1 VFTKNTTFRRETPF
15 FLTKF
20 STISLLL
27 CIAMMSGCVSKE
39 AFQQSVN
46 KNATLQNEMAVQ
58 RQEIAQLQGVQQN
71 MAQHLESKKAEIEA
85 LQQQNIEAM
94 AELERQ
100 SSIYGARTV
109 ASQQKIDQLKQQQ
122 RQLEQERQRT
132 EDRFQELQVINEKK
146 TGTITQLEN
155 NLELERLAREARI
168 AELSQTYDTLVSS
181 LEDEI
186 HRGEVTISKLKN
198 RLTVNLAQ
206 KILFPS
212 GAAALSNEG
221 QTVIAQVGEVLM
233 QVEDKTIRVE
243 GHSDNLRIRQTP
255 QQKFPSNWELS
266 AARAASVVRFLQNHV
281 GIAGEKLSIGA
292 YGPFRPIADN
302 ATEEGRA
309 QNRRIQIILVPKE
322 V

>member
-1 VFTKNTTFRRETPF
+1 VFIKNTTFHLASSF
-15 FLTKF
+15 FSPKQ
-20 STISLLL
+20 SVILLMCTL
-27 CIAMMSGCVSKE
+27 VMMSGCVSKE
-39 AFQQSVN
+39 AFQQAVD
-46 KNATLQNEMAVQ
+46 KNATLNNEMAVQ
-58 RQEIAQLQGVQQN
+58 RQQIAQLQAAAQN
-71 MAQHLESKKAEIEA
+71 LTQHIENKKTEIEA

-109 ASQQKIDQLKQQQ
+109 ASQQKIDQLNQQQ
-122 RQLEQERQRT
+122 QALEQERQRT
-132 EDRFQELQVINEKK
+132 EERFQELQVISEEK
-146 TGTITQLEN
+146 TGTISELEN

-168 AELSQTYDTLVSS
+168 AELAQTYDTLVAS

-212 GAAALSNEG
+212 GSAGLSSEG
-221 QTVIAQVGEVLM
+221 QEVIAQVGEVLKG
-233 QVEDKTIRVE
+233 VADKTILVE
-243 GHSDNLRIRQTP
+243 GHSDNFKISQTL

-266 AARAASVVRFLQNHV
+266 AARAASVVRYLQSSV
-281 GIAGEKLSIGA
+281 GIAGKKLSIGA
-292 YGPFRPIADN
+292 YGPYRPIADN

-309 QNRRIQIILVPKE
+309 QNRRIQIILVPRE
-322 V
+322 S

>member
-1 VFTKNTTFRRETPF
+1 MFTKKTTFHLDMPVF
-15 FLTKF
+15 AAK
-20 STISLLL
+20 ISAILLL
-27 CIAMMSGCVSKE
+27 STVVLMSGCVSKE
-39 AFQQSVN
+39 AFQQAVN

-58 RQEIAQLQGVQQN
+58 RQEIAHLEGTQQN
-71 MAQHLESKKAEIEA
+71 LTQHLENKKAEIEA
-85 LQQQNIEAM
+85 LQQQNVEAM

-109 ASQQKIDQLKQQQ
+109 ASQKKIDQLNQQQ
-122 RQLEQERQRT
+122 LQLEQERQRT
-132 EDRFQELQVINEKK
+132 EERFQELQVINEEK
-146 TGTITQLEN
+146 TGTISELEN
-155 NLELERLAREARI
+155 NLELERLARQARI
-168 AELSQTYDTLVSS
+168 AELSQTYDTLVES

-186 HRGEVTISKLKN
+186 HRGEITISKLKN

-212 GAAALSNEG
+212 GAAELSSDG
-221 QTVIAQVGEVLM
+221 QAVIAQVGEVLM
-233 QVEDKTIRVE
+233 KVADKTIRVE
-243 GHSDNLRIRQTP
+243 GHSDNLKIRKTP

-266 AARAASVVRFLQNHV
+266 AARAASVVRFLQNQV
-281 GIAGEKLSIGA
+281 GVAGEKLSIGA

-322 V
+322 S

>member
-1 VFTKNTTFRRETPF
+1 MFAKKPIFHRPAP
-15 FLTKF
+15 LSSAKF
-20 STISLLL
+20 PLFLLL
-27 CIAMMSGCVSKE
+27 ASVMLLSSCVSKD
-39 AFQQSVN
+39 AFQQAVN
-46 KNATLQNEMAVQ
+46 KNASLQNEMATQ
-58 RQEIAQLQGVQQN
+58 RQEIAHLQGTQQN
-71 MAQHLESKKAEIEA
+71 LTQHLESKKAEIAA

-109 ASQQKIDQLKQQQ
+109 ASQKKIDQLNQQQ
-122 RQLEQERQRT
+122 LQLEQERQRT
-132 EDRFQELQVINEKK
+132 EERFQQLQVINEEK
-146 TGTITQLEN
+146 TGTISELEN

-168 AELSQTYDTLVSS
+168 AELSQTYDTLVES

-186 HRGEVTISKLKN
+186 HRGEVTISNLKN
-198 RLTVNLAQ
+198 HLTVNLAQ
-206 KILFPS
+206 NILFPS
-212 GAAALSNEG
+212 GAANLSSDG
-221 QTVIAQVGEVLM
+221 QAVIAQVGEVLM
-233 QVEDKTIRVE
+233 KVADKTIRVE
-243 GHSDNLRIRQTP
+243 GHSDNLKIRQSP

-266 AARAASVVRFLQNHV
+266 AARAASVVRYLQNQV

-322 V
+322 A

>member
-1 VFTKNTTFRRETPF
+1 VLIKNTTFQLTPSF
-15 FLTKF
+15 FPPKQ
-20 STISLLL
+20 SVILLI
-27 CIAMMSGCVSKE
+27 CAIVMMSGCVSKE
-39 AFQQSVN
+39 AFQQAVN
-46 KNATLQNEMAVQ
+46 KNATLNNEMAAQ
-58 RQEIAQLQGVQQN
+58 RQQIAQLQATEQN
-71 MAQHLESKKAEIEA
+71 LTQHIENKKNEIEA
-85 LQQQNIEAM
+85 LQQQNVEAM

-109 ASQQKIDQLKQQQ
+109 ASQQKIDQLNQQ
-122 RQLEQERQRT
+122 RQALEQQRQRT
-132 EDRFQELQVINEKK
+132 EERFQELQLINKEK
-146 TGTITQLEN
+146 TGTISELEN

-168 AELSQTYDTLVSS
+168 AELAQTYDTLVAS

-212 GAAALSNEG
+212 GSAGLSSEG
-221 QTVIAQVGEVLM
+221 QAVIAQVGEVLKD
-233 QVEDKTIRVE
+233 VTDKTILVE
-243 GHSDNLRIRQTP
+243 GHSDNLKIRQTL

-266 AARAASVVRFLQNHV
+266 AARAASVVRYLQNSV
-281 GIAGEKLSIGA
+281 GITGEKLSIGA
-292 YGPFRPIADN
+292 YGPYRPLADN

-322 V
+322 S

>member
-1 VFTKNTTFRRETPF
+1 MLIKNTTFQLTPSF
-15 FLTKF
+15 FSPKQ
-20 STISLLL
+20 SVILLI
-27 CIAMMSGCVSKE
+27 CAIVMMSGCVSKE
-39 AFQQSVN
+39 AFQQAVN
-46 KNATLQNEMAVQ
+46 KNATLNNEMAAQ
-58 RQEIAQLQGVQQN
+58 RQQIAQLQATEQN
-71 MAQHLESKKAEIEA
+71 LTQHINNKKTEIEA
-85 LQQQNIEAM
+85 LQQQNVEAM

-109 ASQQKIDQLKQQQ
+109 ASQQKIDQLNQQ
-122 RQLEQERQRT
+122 RQALEQQRQRT
-132 EDRFQELQVINEKK
+132 EERFQELQLINKEK
-146 TGTITQLEN
+146 TGTISELEN

-168 AELSQTYDTLVSS
+168 AELAQTYDTLVAS

-212 GAAALSNEG
+212 GSAGLSSEG
-221 QTVIAQVGEVLM
+221 QAVIAQVGEVLKD
-233 QVEDKTIRVE
+233 VTDKTILVE
-243 GHSDNLRIRQTP
+243 GHSDNLKIRQTL

-266 AARAASVVRFLQNHV
+266 AARAASVVRYLQNSV
-281 GIAGEKLSIGA
+281 GITGEKLSIGA
-292 YGPFRPIADN
+292 YGPYRPLADN

-322 V
+322 S

>member
-1 VFTKNTTFRRETPF
+1 MFIKKTIIHRNTPF
-15 FLTKF
+15 FFVKFPLILLVTITGLTG
-20 STISLLL
+20 
-27 CIAMMSGCVSKE
+27 GCVSKD
-39 AFQQSVN
+39 AFQQAVN

-58 RQEIAQLQGVQQN
+58 RQEIAKLQGAQQN
-71 MAQHLESKKAEIEA
+71 LTQHLESKKAEITA
-85 LQQQNIEAM
+85 LQQQNVEAM

-109 ASQQKIDQLKQQQ
+109 ASQQKIDQLKEQQL
-122 RQLEQERQRT
+122 QLEQERQRT
-132 EDRFQELQVINEKK
+132 EERFEELQVINEEKA
-146 TGTITQLEN
+146 GTISELQN
-155 NLELERLAREARI
+155 NLEAERLARQARI
-168 AELSQTYDTLVSS
+168 AELSQTYDTLVAS

-212 GAAALSNEG
+212 GAANLSNDG
-221 QTVIAQVGEVLM
+221 QAVISQVGGVLAD
-233 QVEDKTIRVE
+233 VADKTIRVE

-255 QQKFPSNWELS
+255 DQKFPSNWELS

-292 YGPFRPIADN
+292 YGPFRPVADN

-322 V
+322 G

>member
-1 VFTKNTTFRRETPF
+1 MLIKNTTFQLTPSF
-15 FLTKF
+15 FPPKQ
-20 STISLLL
+20 SVILLI
-27 CIAMMSGCVSKE
+27 CAIVMMSGCVSKE
-39 AFQQSVN
+39 AFQQAVN
-46 KNATLQNEMAVQ
+46 KNATLNNEMAAQ
-58 RQEIAQLQGVQQN
+58 RQQIAQLQATEQN
-71 MAQHLESKKAEIEA
+71 LTQHIENKKNEIEA
-85 LQQQNIEAM
+85 LQQQNVEAM

-109 ASQQKIDQLKQQQ
+109 ASQQKIDQLNQQ
-122 RQLEQERQRT
+122 RQALEQQRQRT
-132 EDRFQELQVINEKK
+132 EERFQELQLINKEK
-146 TGTITQLEN
+146 TGTISELEN

-168 AELSQTYDTLVSS
+168 AELAQTYDTLVAS

-212 GAAALSNEG
+212 GSAGLSSEG
-221 QTVIAQVGEVLM
+221 QAVIAQVGEVLKD
-233 QVEDKTIRVE
+233 VTDKTILVE
-243 GHSDNLRIRQTP
+243 GHSDNLKIRQTL

-266 AARAASVVRFLQNHV
+266 AARAASVVRYLQNSV
-281 GIAGEKLSIGA
+281 GITGEKLSIGA
-292 YGPFRPIADN
+292 YGPYRPLADN

-322 V
+322 S